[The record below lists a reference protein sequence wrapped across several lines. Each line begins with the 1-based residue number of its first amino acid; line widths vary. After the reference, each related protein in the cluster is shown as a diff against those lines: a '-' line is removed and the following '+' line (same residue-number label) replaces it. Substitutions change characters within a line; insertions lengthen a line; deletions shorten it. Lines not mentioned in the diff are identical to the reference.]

1 MFAYCVQWQKR
12 KHILSFARVYFFMVS
27 KEIKEIRGSICD
39 YHMDYSAR
47 KIYQL
52 SNLQFLVLNL
62 IYELWFSSYEW
73 KSLSI

>member
-1 MFAYCVQWQKR
+1 
-12 KHILSFARVYFFMVS
+12 MVS
-27 KEIKEIRGSICD
+27 KEIKEIRGSICN